1 MGLLRGLLLVWH
13 VLLLIPQLSPDI
25 FRLLLVFLTGV
36 LRWNRS
42 FRLYRRMILGD
53 WFLLLLVSIL
63 LIPSGSSKLR
73 SMMMVP
79 LNATR
84 HG

>member
-1 MGLLRGLLLVWH
+1 M
-13 VLLLIPQLSPDI
+13 LLLIPQLSPDI
-25 FRLLLVFLTGV
+25 FRLLLVFLIGV
-36 LRWNRS
+36 LRYCRS

-53 WFLLLLVSIL
+53 LFLLLLVSIL
-63 LIPSGSSKLR
+63 LIPSGSLKLR
-73 SMMMVP
+73 SMLMVP

>member
-1 MGLLRGLLLVWH
+1 M
-13 VLLLIPQLSPDI
+13 
-25 FRLLLVFLTGV
+25 
-36 LRWNRS
+36 LRWSRN

-53 WFLLLLVSIL
+53 FSLLLLVSIL

-73 SMMMVP
+73 SMLMVP